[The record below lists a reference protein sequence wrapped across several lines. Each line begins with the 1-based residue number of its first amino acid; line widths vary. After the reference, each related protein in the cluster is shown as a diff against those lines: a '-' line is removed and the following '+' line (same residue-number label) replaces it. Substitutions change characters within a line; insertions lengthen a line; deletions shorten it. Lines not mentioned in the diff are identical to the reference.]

1 MKIICTLEERNNLM
15 EVITAGCCW
24 IGSGEGKILKTGK
37 KNHKVDIEK
46 FKIATNFIYKKNDQ
60 VIDWEIINED

>member
-24 IGSGEGKILKTGK
+24 IGSKD
-37 KNHKVDIEK
+37 KVDIEK
-46 FKIATNFIYKKNDQ
+46 FKRATSYIYSKGEKTIEWDIAS
-60 VIDWEIINED
+60 E